1 MRKITIIDKKSKKRV
16 STSLDKNIRKKLAQ
30 DDPIKREVIKEP
42 NMDEGESP
50 MDPPEAYS
58 KKMEYVEYD
67 EMPNVIKKLM
77 LEHKV
82 AIKKLNKFEKA
93 LQQFREEKWKMNK
106 EINDVF
112 SDFFQ
117 FFDSELLLHN
127 RKEEKVLFPLLE
139 QRFKESGEHGTSTFS
154 QTPVDIFEDD
164 HYQFIQLGTLAFNLI
179 GISSRLPDE
188 DSKNIVSDMA
198 YQNSLELIEM
208 LRLHIYRED
217 ETLFQLAYKLIKK
230 EEFEEMESLIDKVK

>member
-1 MRKITIIDKKSKKRV
+1 MINIKIIDRDSKKRI
-16 STSLDKNIRKKLAQ
+16 SSADKNLKRKIAQ
-30 DDPIKREVIKEP
+30 DDPIKREVTKEP
-42 NMDEGESP
+42 EMDEGDSP

-58 KKMEYVEYD
+58 KKQEIIAYEQ
-67 EMPNVIKKLM
+67 MPDVIKKLM

-82 AIKKLNKFEKA
+82 AIKKINKFEKA
-93 LQQFREEKWKMNK
+93 LQQFKEEKWKINK
-106 EINDVF
+106 EINDIF
-112 SDFFQ
+112 SEFFQ
-117 FFDSELLLHN
+117 FFDGELLLHN

-139 QRFKESGEHGTSTFS
+139 KRFRESGEHGTNTFS
-154 QTPVDIFEDD
+154 QTPIDIFEDD
-164 HYQFIQLGTLAFNLI
+164 HYQFIQLGTLAFNMI

-217 ETLFQLAYKLIKK
+217 ETLFQLAYQLISS
-230 EEFEEMESLIDKVK
+230 EEFDEMNTLINKVK

>member
-1 MRKITIIDKKSKKRV
+1 MKKITIVDRKSSKRAFD
-16 STSLDKNIRKKLAQ
+16 LDKDLKRQIAQ
-30 DDPIKREVIKEP
+30 DDPIKREVTKEP
-42 NMDEGESP
+42 GIDEGESP

-58 KKMEYVEYD
+58 KKIEHISYD
-67 EMPNVIKKLM
+67 DMPDVIKKLM

-82 AIKKLNKFEKA
+82 AIKKINKFEKA
-93 LQQFREEKWKMNK
+93 LQQFREEKWKINK
-106 EINDVF
+106 DINDIF
-112 SDFFQ
+112 SEFFQ
-117 FFDSELLLHN
+117 FFDNELLHHN

-139 QRFKESGEHGTSTFS
+139 EKFIESGEHGTSKFS
-154 QTPVDIFEDD
+154 QTPINIFEDD
-164 HYQFIQLGTLAFNLI
+164 HYQFIQLGTLAFNMI

-217 ETLFQLAYKLIKK
+217 ETLFQLAHQLISS
-230 EEFEEMESLIDKVK
+230 EEFEEMNTLIDQVK

>member
-1 MRKITIIDKKSKKRV
+1 MINIRIIDKDSKKRI
-16 STSLDKNIRKKLAQ
+16 SSADKNLKRKIAQ
-30 DDPIKREVIKEP
+30 DDPIKREVTKEP
-42 NMDEGESP
+42 GMDEGDSP

-58 KKMEYVEYD
+58 KKQEVITYEQ
-67 EMPNVIKKLM
+67 MPDVIKKLM

-82 AIKKLNKFEKA
+82 AIKKLNKFEQS
-93 LQQFREEKWKMNK
+93 LQEFKENKWKINK
-106 EINDVF
+106 KINDTF
-112 SDFFQ
+112 SEFFQ
-117 FFDSELLLHN
+117 FFDGELLLHN

-139 QRFKESGEHGTSTFS
+139 QRFRESGEHDTATFS
-154 QTPVDIFEDD
+154 QTPIDI
-164 HYQFIQLGTLAFNLI
+164 HYQFIQLGTLAFNMI

-217 ETLFQLAYKLIKK
+217 ETLFQLAHQLITS
-230 EEFEEMESLIDKVK
+230 EEFDEMNILIDQVK

>member
-1 MRKITIIDKKSKKRV
+1 
-16 STSLDKNIRKKLAQ
+16 
-30 DDPIKREVIKEP
+30 
-42 NMDEGESP
+42 MDEGDSP

-58 KKMEYVEYD
+58 KKQEVITYEQ
-67 EMPNVIKKLM
+67 MPDVIKKLM

-82 AIKKLNKFEKA
+82 AIKKLNKFEKS
-93 LQQFREEKWKMNK
+93 LQEFRKNKWKINK
-106 EINDVF
+106 EINDDF
-112 SDFFQ
+112 SEFFK
-117 FFDSELLLHN
+117 FFDDELLLHN

-139 QRFKESGEHGTSTFS
+139 KRFRDSGEHGTSTFS
-154 QTPVDIFEDD
+154 QTPIDIFEDD

-198 YQNSLELIEM
+198 YQNCLELIEM

-217 ETLFQLAYKLIKK
+217 ETLFQLAYQLIST
-230 EEFEEMESLIDKVK
+230 EEFDEMNLLIDKVK

>member
-1 MRKITIIDKKSKKRV
+1 MKKITIVDRKSNKR
-16 STSLDKNIRKKLAQ
+16 TSDLDKDLKRKISQ
-30 DDPIKREVIKEP
+30 DDPIKREVTKEP
-42 NMDEGESP
+42 GMDEGESP

-58 KKMEYVEYD
+58 KKQEIIAYEQ
-67 EMPNVIKKLM
+67 MPDVIKKLM

-93 LQQFREEKWKMNK
+93 LQQFKEEKWKINK

-112 SDFFQ
+112 SEFFQ
-117 FFDSELLLHN
+117 FFDGELLLHN

-139 QRFKESGEHGTSTFS
+139 KRFRESGEHGTNTFS
-154 QTPVDIFEDD
+154 QTPIDIFEDD
-164 HYQFIQLGTLAFNLI
+164 HYQFIQLGTLAFNMI

-217 ETLFQLAYKLIKK
+217 ETLFQLAYQLISPD
-230 EEFEEMESLIDKVK
+230 EFDEMYTLIDKVK

>member
-1 MRKITIIDKKSKKRV
+1 MINISIIDRDKKKRISSADKNLRRKI
-16 STSLDKNIRKKLAQ
+16 AQ
-30 DDPIKREVIKEP
+30 DDPIKREVTKEP
-42 NMDEGESP
+42 GLDEGDSP

-58 KKMEYVEYD
+58 KKQEVVTYEQ
-67 EMPNVIKKLM
+67 MPDVIKKLM

-82 AIKKLNKFEKA
+82 AIKKLNKFEKS
-93 LQQFREEKWKMNK
+93 LQEFKENKWKINK
-106 EINDVF
+106 EINNVF
-112 SDFFQ
+112 SEFFQ
-117 FFDSELLLHN
+117 FFDGELLLHN

-139 QRFKESGEHGTSTFS
+139 NRFRESGEHGTDTFS
-154 QTPVDIFEDD
+154 QTPIDIFEDD

-217 ETLFQLAYKLIKK
+217 ETLFQLAYQLIST
-230 EEFEEMESLIDKVK
+230 EEFEQMNTLIDKVK

>member
-1 MRKITIIDKKSKKRV
+1 MINIRIIDKDSKKRI
-16 STSLDKNIRKKLAQ
+16 SSADKNLKRKIAQ
-30 DDPIKREVIKEP
+30 DDPIKREVTKEP
-42 NMDEGESP
+42 GMDEGDSP

-58 KKMEYVEYD
+58 KKQEIIAYEQ
-67 EMPNVIKKLM
+67 MPDVIKKLM

-93 LQQFREEKWKMNK
+93 LQQFKEEKWKINK

-112 SDFFQ
+112 SEFFK
-117 FFDSELLLHN
+117 FFDGELLLHN

-139 QRFKESGEHGTSTFS
+139 KRFRDSGEHGTSIFS
-154 QTPVDIFEDD
+154 QTPIDIFEDD

-217 ETLFQLAYKLIKK
+217 ETLFQLAHQLISS
-230 EEFEEMESLIDKVK
+230 EEFEEMNILIEQVK

>member
-1 MRKITIIDKKSKKRV
+1 MKKITIIDKDSKKRV
-16 STSLDKNIRKKLAQ
+16 STLDKDLKRKIAQ
-30 DDPIKREVIKEP
+30 EDPIMKEVTKDPE
-42 NMDEGESP
+42 MDEGDSP

-58 KKMEYVEYD
+58 KKVEHVEYD
-67 EMPNVIKKLM
+67 DMPDVIKKLM

-82 AIKKLNKFEKA
+82 AIKKVNKFEKA
-93 LQQFREEKWKMNK
+93 LQDYKEEKWKINK

-112 SDFFQ
+112 SEFFQ
-117 FFDSELLLHN
+117 FFDAELLLHN

-139 QRFKESGEHGTSTFS
+139 QRFKESGEHGTNTFS
-154 QTPVDIFEDD
+154 QTPIDIFEDD
-164 HYQFIQLGTLAFNLI
+164 HYQFIQLGTLAFNMI

-217 ETLFQLAYKLIKK
+217 ETLFQLAHQLITT
-230 EEFEEMESLIDKVK
+230 EEFEQMNTLIDKVK

>member
-1 MRKITIIDKKSKKRV
+1 MKKITIVDKNSKKRV
-16 STSLDKNIRKKLAQ
+16 SSTLDKDMRRKIAQ
-30 DDPIKREVIKEP
+30 DDPIKREVTKDP
-42 NMDEGESP
+42 SLDEGDSP

-58 KKMEYVEYD
+58 KKIEAVTYEQ
-67 EMPNVIKKLM
+67 MPDVIKKLM

-82 AIKKLNKFEKA
+82 AIKKLNIFEKA
-93 LQQFREEKWKMNK
+93 LHQYKEDKWKINK
-106 EINDVF
+106 EINDSF
-112 SDFFQ
+112 SEFFH

-139 QRFKESGEHGTSTFS
+139 ERFRATGEHGTDTFS

-179 GISSRLPDE
+179 GISSRLADQ
-188 DSKNIVSDMA
+188 DSKNMVSDIA
-198 YQNSLELIEM
+198 YQNGLELIEM

-217 ETLFQLAYKLIKK
+217 ETLFQLAYKLIKT
-230 EEFEEMESLIDKVK
+230 EEFDEMNALIDKVK